1 MIAGYKDGANLSILD
16 TFYQRSEKLSDGKY
30 TKDFISILYKDNETG
45 KKNHQVIE
53 EPDYEYYMANDDIYL
68 EHNLLFIP
76 ENNATKRVCKYKRIA
91 KDIAEATGNIDFF
104 NNNISNG
111 NYRANQMLHTIP
123 RVFNSDM
130 EINDHYRFRFD
141 KLYQNPT
148 PSISKAYFDI
158 EVDSINM
165 VGDFPEL
172 GECPINA
179 ISYIYNGNIRS
190 FLLRNPNNPL
200 IEKFEKSIGPA
211 LFKELQEFI
220 IENVGGIDRAKK
232 FKLDKLGIEFLFYD
246 HEIELIEDLFKTIN
260 QQEPDFLLAWN
271 MAFDIPY
278 IIERLYELGYN
289 PKDIM
294 CHPSFADH
302 EKVAYYFIDEKHKNE
317 YSLRGDKYTISSH
330 TVYQDQLIHFAS
342 RRKGQA
348 AFPDFK
354 LDTAGSIIAK
364 VRKLNYHHITT
375 NIAKLPYLDYKTFV
389 FYNIMDTIVQHCIE
403 EEVQDINY
411 VCGKC
416 IVNNTRYDKTHRQ
429 TVYLTNRATKEFA
442 KRGFI
447 IGNNVNKFNPPKGA
461 NQDDD
466 PEVIKSDDEKYEKY
480 AGAIVTDPRNNSSFS
495 KLNNLGQILN
505 IMDNLVDFD
514 FKSLYPSI
522 AREHNMAPNTQIG
535 KIIIQDKVHSLE
547 NPFNNP
553 KYDRGGQFIEDLTS
567 QNLISFCSRWL
578 GFASFRE
585 WLADLEY
592 YYLHYE
598 MPRFNLYPKSNRIF
612 TKFEGKPGL
621 TRIFY
626 YDENAS
632 KPTRIFTRI
641 TPKIDMEKHMNT
653 VRGLK

>member
-1 MIAGYKDGANLSILD
+1 MIAGYKDGSDLD

-30 TKDFISILYKDNETG
+30 SKDFISILYKDNVTG

-53 EPDYEYYMANDDIYL
+53 EPDYEYYLANDGIYL
-68 EHNLLFIP
+68 DYNLFFIP
-76 ENNATKRVCKYKRIA
+76 EKDVTKKVCKYKRLA
-91 KDIAEATGNIDFF
+91 RDIAESTGNMDFF

-111 NYRANQMLHTIP
+111 NYRANEMLHTIP

-141 KLYQNPT
+141 KIYQNPT
-148 PSISKAYFDI
+148 PNITKAYFDI
-158 EVDSINM
+158 ETDTINM
-165 VGDFPEL
+165 RGDFPEY

-179 ISYIYNGNIRS
+179 ISYIFQGRIRS

-220 IENVGGIDRAKK
+220 IENVGGIERARK
-232 FKLDKLGIEFLFYD
+232 FKLDKLQVEFLFYD
-246 HEIELIEDLFKTIN
+246 HEIELIEDLFKTVN
-260 QQEPDFLLAWN
+260 QQEPDYLLAWN
-271 MAFDIPY
+271 MAFDVPY

-294 CHPSFADH
+294 CHPSFKEH
-302 EKVAYYFIDEKHKNE
+302 EKVAQYYIDERHKNE
-317 YSLRGDKYTISSH
+317 YSLRGDRYTISAH
-330 TVYQDQLIHFAS
+330 TVYLDQLIHFAS

-364 VRKLNYHHITT
+364 VRKLNYSHITT
-375 NIAKLPYLDYKTFV
+375 NISKLPYLDYKTFV
-389 FYNIMDTIVQHCIE
+389 FYNIMDTIVQYCIE

-416 IVNNTRYDKTHRQ
+416 IVNNTRYDKAHRQ

-447 IGNNVNKFNPPKGA
+447 IGNNVNKFNPPKGSS
-461 NQDDD
+461 DTELD
-466 PEVIKSDDEKYEKY
+466 PENVKDDDEKYEKY

-535 KIIIQDKVHSLE
+535 KIMINEQVHPLE

-567 QNLISFCSRWL
+567 QNIVSFCSRWL
-578 GFASFRE
+578 GFPGFKE
-585 WLADLEY
+585 WLKDLEY
-592 YYLHYE
+592 YYTHIE
-598 MPRFNLYPKSNRIF
+598 MPRFRLYPKSNKIF
-612 TKFEGKPGL
+612 MKFNGTPKPQ
-621 TRIFY
+621 RIFY
-626 YDENAS
+626 YDEEIA
-632 KPTRIFTRI
+632 KPRKIFTRL
-641 TPKIDMEKHMNT
+641 TPDIDMEKHMNT
-653 VRGLK
+653 IRGIK